1 MAGFT
6 LRHFSPVEFRCK
18 CGCGA
23 GMEKMDA
30 DLLHLLDEARDLAG
44 TPFSLTSAYRCP
56 KHNKAVGCVPTSAHA
71 RGYAVDIRCV
81 DSHSRFVILQA
92 LLEVGFRRIELAPTW
107 IHVDNDPDKPR
118 DVAFYRHGGAY

>member
-1 MAGFT
+1 MQAG
-6 LRHFSPVEFRCK
+6 RAGPSGAVASAKASPVHWAQPHAPGSSAHNSAISRPT
-18 CGCGA
+18 
-23 GMEKMDA
+23 
-30 DLLHLLDEARDLAG
+30 AG

-56 KHNKAVGCVPTSAHA
+56 KHNKAVGGVPTSAHT

>member
-1 MAGFT
+1 MPIP
-6 LRHFSPVEFRCK
+6 LRHFSAAEFRCK

-23 GMEKMDA
+23 GIERMNT
-30 DLLHLLDEARDLAG
+30 DLLMMLDELRDRAG
-44 TPFSLTSAYRCP
+44 IPLVLSSPYRCEA
-56 KHNKAVGCVPTSAHA
+56 HNRKIGGVNNSAHT